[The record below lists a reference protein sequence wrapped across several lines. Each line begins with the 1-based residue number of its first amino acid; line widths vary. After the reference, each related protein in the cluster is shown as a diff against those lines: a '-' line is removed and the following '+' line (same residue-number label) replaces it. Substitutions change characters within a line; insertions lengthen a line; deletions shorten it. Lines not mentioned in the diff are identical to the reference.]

1 MKKIAY
7 FSKNFALT
15 LTFLSVSTLTFAQDD
30 IGAIVKAGTG
40 DATKLAQAYFN
51 PFFKGFGFGM
61 NSGWFNSAKTKNL
74 GKFDLRIQA
83 TGAFVPPADQQFDVN
98 KLGLSANTRLK
109 AGSNPL
115 TPTLFGKDV
124 NGSTLEIYG
133 NDNPS
138 TIGIDE
144 SDFAITELDLP
155 QGLGHDIV
163 PSPQVQLTVGLIKN
177 TDVSVRFVPSVKIGD
192 GGQVN
197 SWGVGIKKEI
207 TSFLPGK
214 SEKIIPV
221 DISLAFGYNQINVDY
236 KFAIE
241 DQINEG
247 PNQNADLNQRIES
260 KLSGFTVDA
269 ILSKKL
275 ALFTPFVSVGYNTA
289 KTELGI
295 LGDYIVK
302 SGLGP
307 NDTQTIKDPVIINEK
322 SISGMRASAGFS
334 LHLAFFRLYGA
345 YSIGDYNAATAGI
358 GFGIGK

>member
-1 MKKIAY
+1 MVKIAHFSKKIA
-7 FSKNFALT
+7 LT
-15 LTFLSVSTLTFAQDD
+15 LSILSVSAASFAQDD

-40 DATKLAQAYFN
+40 DATKLAQAYLN
-51 PFFKGFGFGM
+51 PFFRGFGFGM

-83 TGAFVPPADQQFDVN
+83 TGAFVPPAEQRFDVT
-98 KLGLSANTRLK
+98 KLGLSSSTRLK
-109 AGSNPL
+109 PGQNKL
-115 TPTLFGKDV
+115 TPTLFGDDNAGSILQILDD
-124 NGSTLEIYG
+124 NGIPIEEFQMPEGTGFNI
-133 NDNPS
+133 
-138 TIGIDE
+138 
-144 SDFAITELDLP
+144 A
-155 QGLGHDIV
+155 

-177 TDVSVRFVPSVKIGD
+177 TDVSVRFVPSTKLGD
-192 GGQVN
+192 GGQIN

-221 DISLAFGYNQINVDY
+221 DISLAFGYNQVNVDY

-247 PNQNADLNQRIES
+247 PNPNADLNQRIES

-275 ALFTPFVSVGYNTA
+275 AVFTPFVSVGYNTA

-295 LGDYIVK
+295 LGDYIIK
-302 SGLGP
+302 SGLGQ
-307 NDTQTIKDPVIINEK
+307 NDTETIKDPVVINEK
-322 SISGMRASAGFS
+322 SISGMRAGVGFS
-334 LHLAFFRLYGA
+334 LHLAIFRLYGA
-345 YSIGDYNAATAGI
+345 YNIGEYNAVTAGI

>member
-1 MKKIAY
+1 MVKIAHFSKKIA
-7 FSKNFALT
+7 LT
-15 LTFLSVSTLTFAQDD
+15 LSILSVSAASFAQDD
-30 IGAIVKAGTG
+30 IGAIVKAGAG
-40 DATKLAQAYFN
+40 DATKLAQAYLN
-51 PFFKGFGFGM
+51 PFFRGFGFGM

-83 TGAFVPPADQQFDVN
+83 TGAFVPPAEQRFDVN
-98 KLGLSANTRLK
+98 TLGLSSNTKLK
-109 AGSNPL
+109 PGSSPMS
-115 TPTLFGKDV
+115 PTLFGDDIS
-124 NGSTLEIYG
+124 GSTLQVFG

-138 TIGIDE
+138 TVGVDE
-144 SDFAITELDLP
+144 SQFALAEFQMPEGTGFNIA
-155 QGLGHDIV
+155 

-177 TDVSVRFVPSVKIGD
+177 TDVSVRFVPSTKLGD
-192 GGQVN
+192 GGQIN

-221 DISLAFGYNQINVDY
+221 DISLAFGYNQVNVDY

-247 PNQNADLNQRIES
+247 PNPNADLNQRIES

-275 ALFTPFVSVGYNTA
+275 AVFTPFVSVGYNTA

-295 LGDYIVK
+295 LGDYIIQ
-302 SGLGP
+302 SGLAP
-307 NDTQTIKDPVIINEK
+307 NDTETIKDPVVINEK
-322 SISGMRASAGFS
+322 SISGMRAGVGFS
-334 LHLAFFRLYGA
+334 LHLAIFRLYGA
-345 YSIGDYNAATAGI
+345 YNIGEYNAVTAGI